1 MEESSH
7 ALCPGQPDPPGCGV
21 SSPALCGTRNW
32 NWLQWEWRG
41 MGQSGVGGYQGRAD
55 IPVSWGVQDPVLTG
69 TRLGIPKPQGEL
81 VIRLRGK
88 HLAILKKKKKMKSF
102 NHWSSSNKK

>member
-1 MEESSH
+1 
-7 ALCPGQPDPPGCGV
+7 
-21 SSPALCGTRNW
+21 
-32 NWLQWEWRG
+32 
-41 MGQSGVGGYQGRAD
+41 MGQSGVGGYQDRAD

-69 TRLGIPKPQGEL
+69 TRLGIPKPQGES